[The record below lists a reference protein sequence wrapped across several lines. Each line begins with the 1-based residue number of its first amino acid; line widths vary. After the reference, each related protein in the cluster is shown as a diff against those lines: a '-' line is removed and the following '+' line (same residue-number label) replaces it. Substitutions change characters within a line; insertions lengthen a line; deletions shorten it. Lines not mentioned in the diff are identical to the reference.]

1 MSNPGRVADVRLAL
15 SNVVDFV
22 VAGGGHNSLITAAY
36 LAKAGY
42 EVVVIDARHEAG
54 GGAATEEILLPG
66 FGFDTC
72 SSGQTLIQVN
82 PVLARDELGLIAEY
96 GLTYIDPDPVA
107 HVVFPDGEHLTMWLD
122 LDRTVEEITRFS
134 SHDAASYRRMLE
146 EFEEVREVYGAY
158 RFTPIGYGPTLDEML
173 AQHPRGRV
181 WMRRNVMS
189 AWEVIRRE
197 FESRHMRAFMAWLSF
212 QTLQPLDS
220 PGSGHLVYSLAAG
233 RQRRSWSIPV
243 GGSASL
249 PRAIVGVIEKHGGSI
264 VTDSLVTSLIVEHGR
279 CVGVETSDGE
289 SHRARKAVV
298 SSIHVKSLVEMAPA
312 SLWGEEFLYGVDT
325 FDEGLSS
332 FASYYA
338 TTEPPRFPVG
348 SGSLEVVS
356 AGTAP
361 WAEDVIEFGR
371 GLRERR
377 IHRPGAFLLFAT
389 PSIVDPSRAPDGHH
403 TVKILS
409 MAPWEAPE
417 DLDGDWKTGK
427 ELLAAEHLESLQRC
441 APNLTGDKI
450 LAKMAKSPEDI
461 EAANPHM
468 WQGTI
473 HGGDRGL
480 AYGGAQRPAP
490 GWAQHRMPIAGL
502 YQTGSTT
509 HPGGSITGGPGR
521 NAAMVI
527 LDDFGISIDEI
538 LAR

>member
-1 MSNPGRVADVRLAL
+1 L
-15 SNVVDFV
+15 SNLADFV

-54 GGAATEEILLPG
+54 GGAATEEILHPG
-66 FGFDTC
+66 FWFDTC

-82 PVLARDELGLIAEY
+82 PVLARDELGLVADF
-96 GLTYIDPDPVA
+96 GLTYVDPDPVA
-107 HVVFPDGEHLTMWLD
+107 HVVFPDGEHLTMWRD
-122 LDRTVEEITRFS
+122 VDRTLDEIRRFS
-134 SHDAASYRRMLE
+134 PGDALSYRRMLD
-146 EFEEVREVYGAY
+146 EFEAVRSVYGSF

-173 AQHPRGRV
+173 AEQPRGRV

-197 FESRHMRAFMAWLSF
+197 FESRHVRAFMAWLSF

-220 PGSGHLVYSLAAG
+220 PGSGHLVYSLASG

-249 PRAIVGVIEKHGGSI
+249 PRAIVAVIEKHGGSI
-264 VTDSLVTSLIVEHGR
+264 VTDSLVTSLMVEDGH

-289 SHRARKAVV
+289 TYRAKKAVV

-312 SLWGEEFLYGVDT
+312 KLWGEDFLYGVDT

-338 TTEPPRFPVG
+338 TTEPPRFPIEG
-348 SGSLEVVS
+348 GTLQAVS

-377 IHRPGAFLLFAT
+377 IHRPGTFLLFAT

-409 MAPWEAPE
+409 MAPWEAPSE
-417 DLDGDWKTGK
+417 LTDWDSGK
-427 ELLAAEHLESLQRC
+427 DVLAAEHLEALQRC
-441 APNLTGDKI
+441 APNLTDDTI
-450 LAKMAKSPEDI
+450 VARMAKSPEDI
-461 EAANPHM
+461 EAANPAM
-468 WQGTI
+468 WRGTI

-480 AYGGAQRPAP
+480 SYGGAQRPVP
-490 GWAQHRMPIAGL
+490 GWAQHRMPIPGL

-527 LDDFGISIDEI
+527 LDDLGRSIDEVVSI
-538 LAR
+538 